1 MHPKG
6 PASRLF
12 GALHRRNRAPVAVP
26 LDLCCRPTA
35 PPLQGNGAPV
45 AAQSGP
51 RCARFGLRFSA
62 SSATVPPKPLKH
74 NHLHKPSQNS
84 KIRART
90 NRARFFSNLSQV
102 RAIIFQPLS
111 FYLYLCDRVA
121 KLLRLGK
128 KRINSFVLLSTFRNS
143 AIKDG
148 ELTLSRQKKKQV
160 SLFCSRFFVTLPK
173 N

>member
-1 MHPKG
+1 MRPKG
-6 PASRLF
+6 PSSRLF

-62 SSATVPPKPLKH
+62 PTATVPPKPLKH
-74 NHLHKPSQNS
+74 NHLHKPPQNS

-102 RAIIFQPLS
+102 RAIIFSAAQFLFVPLRQS
-111 FYLYLCDRVA
+111 RE
-121 KLLRLGK
+121 
-128 KRINSFVLLSTFRNS
+128 ITP
-143 AIKDG
+143 
-148 ELTLSRQKKKQV
+148 SRQKKNKI
-160 SLFCSRFFVTLPK
+160 FCFALDFS
-173 N
+173 